1 MPCRTF
7 EITSIG
13 GIRVLDSQ
21 TRRVVAARPA
31 VSTVVVELLPLGEGV
46 VACEN
51 HYRYPPGKSNVY
63 LLDAELREVWLA
75 ELPSVQD
82 VYVGFVRPGS
92 FHHSS
97 LPTIGQ
103 VMIGRF
109 SDRRPRHE
117 AMQGRVI
124 VSRYAPA

>member
-31 VSTVVVELLPLGEGV
+31 GSTVVVELLSLGEDV

-51 HYRYPPGKSNVY
+51 HCRYPPGKSNVY
-63 LLDAELREVWLA
+63 FLDAELREVWLA

-82 VYVGFVRPGS
+82 VCVGFVRPGI
-92 FHHSS
+92 
-97 LPTIGQ
+97 TD
-103 VMIGRF
+103 V
-109 SDRRPRHE
+109 
-117 AMQGRVI
+117 RVA
-124 VSRYAPA
+124 SW